1 MKGMQI
7 TRVWTKVV
15 SVGFSPLVATPCSIS
30 DAMVKH
36 FNNVS
41 GSSLQM
47 KRKLQLYNI
56 HCWAAVHLY
65 KLKLQSSL
73 LLEITVRQ
81 VNNFVNNF
89 VLHLLSFWIGSAVLK
104 IISCLATVKLYS
116 HTSFLLRHNPMSFR
130 SYLNRFHPTLP
141 YKISVFTTLLLYMQP
156 QT

>member
-1 MKGMQI
+1 MKGVQI

-73 LLEITVRQ
+73 LLEITVMQ

-89 VLHLLSFWIGSAVLK
+89 VASIEFE
-104 IISCLATVKLYS
+104 
-116 HTSFLLRHNPMSFR
+116 
-130 SYLNRFHPTLP
+130 
-141 YKISVFTTLLLYMQP
+141 
-156 QT
+156 